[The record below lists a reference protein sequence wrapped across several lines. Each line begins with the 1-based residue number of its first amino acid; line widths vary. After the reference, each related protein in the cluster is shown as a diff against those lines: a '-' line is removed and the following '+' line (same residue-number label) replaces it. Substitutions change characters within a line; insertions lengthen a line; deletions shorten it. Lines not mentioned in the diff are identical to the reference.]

1 MVIVIGTFAVDP
13 ARRDE
18 FLAERLE
25 RMRTS
30 RAEAGCLE
38 YTFAGDPLDPG
49 RVLLTERLGRPSGAR
64 ARDLSRPRRLPRPDA
79 RRGAD
84 TTVVDRDLRR
94 GGRAARFGG

>member
-38 YTFAGDPLDPG
+38 YTFASDPLDPG
-49 RVLLTERLGRPSGAR
+49 RVLLTERWADQAALDAHLATPSSAAAPAVVPHDVSIVIYDVAGERTLGG
-64 ARDLSRPRRLPRPDA
+64 
-79 RRGAD
+79 
-84 TTVVDRDLRR
+84 
-94 GGRAARFGG
+94 

>member
-30 RAEAGCLE
+30 RAEAGCFE
-38 YTFAGDPLDPG
+38 YTFAPDPLDPG
-49 RVLLTERLGRPSGAR
+49 RVLLTERWADQAALDAHLAAPSPAGTPAVVPDDVSIVIYDVAGERPLGA
-64 ARDLSRPRRLPRPDA
+64 
-79 RRGAD
+79 
-84 TTVVDRDLRR
+84 
-94 GGRAARFGG
+94 